1 MLGCKTIIAVD
12 IVQSR
17 LDLAKELGATHAIN
31 PKTLGEGKL
40 VEHVR
45 AQADGLGPTVSIDTT
60 GVLPLIAEAT
70 EFTRNMGKM
79 IHIAAAPLDQF
90 FQVHAVSHV

>member
-1 MLGCKTIIAVD
+1 M
-12 IVQSR
+12 QSR
-17 LDLAKELGATHAIN
+17 LDLAVELGATHAIN
-31 PKTLGEGKL
+31 TKTLEEGKL

-45 AQADGLGPTVSIDTT
+45 GLTDDLGPTITIDTT
-60 GVLPLIAEAT
+60 GVLPLIAQAT

-79 IHIAAAPLDQF
+79 IQIAAAPLDQF